1 MIQQY
6 HTGMARYF
14 LTLASLAAF
23 AAASYNFEPEHVQ
36 VIEDV
41 RTLVHVSCPSS
52 VGLTLNDSLAFLCN
66 TPCKTLSSSLHYRPH
81 STRTGTQLS

>member
-6 HTGMARYF
+6 HIGMARYF

-36 VIEDV
+36 VVEDV
-41 RTLVHVSCPSS
+41 RTLVRISCPSS
-52 VGLTLNDSLAFLCN
+52 
-66 TPCKTLSSSLHYRPH
+66 
-81 STRTGTQLS
+81 RTNYK